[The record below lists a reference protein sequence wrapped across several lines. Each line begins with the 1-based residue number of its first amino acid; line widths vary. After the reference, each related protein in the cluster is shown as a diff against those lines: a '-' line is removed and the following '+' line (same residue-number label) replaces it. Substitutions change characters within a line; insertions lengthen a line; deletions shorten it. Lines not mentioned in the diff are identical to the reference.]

1 MNINIAICDDK
12 KFFIEHLSKKI
23 IGYSTELNVKNEI
36 LTYNNPEELL
46 NNIDDIDILF
56 LDVDMPEMS
65 GIEVARRIRESNE
78 SVLIVFVSNYD
89 QYVYQSIKYKPFRYI
104 RKNRLDSELYP
115 ALKDSYNNLQMDNN
129 NKTITIDYKKG
140 KIAIN
145 KNNILYIEK
154 ELRDTVIHLVDD
166 EICTRMNLKDIEK
179 ELDADVFIKL
189 HRGCIANMKYIERF
203 EKDYVYLI
211 NGKSLP
217 ISRRKV
223 KEVKESIKKY
233 WLLKS

>member
-115 ALKDSYNNLQMDNN
+115 ALKDSYNNIQMDNN

-145 KNNILYIEK
+145 KNNIIYIEK
-154 ELRDTVIHLVDD
+154 ELKDTVIHLVDD
-166 EICTRMNLKDIEK
+166 EIYTRMNLKDIEK

-189 HRGCIANMKYIERF
+189 HRGCIANMKYIKRF

-223 KEVKESIKKY
+223 KEVKDSIKKY

>member
-115 ALKDSYNNLQMDNN
+115 ALKDSYNNIQMDNN

-145 KNNILYIEK
+145 KNNIIYIEK
-154 ELRDTVIHLVDD
+154 ELKDTVIHLVDD
-166 EICTRMNLKDIEK
+166 EIYTRMNLKDIEK

-223 KEVKESIKKY
+223 KEVKDGIKKY

>member
-115 ALKDSYNNLQMDNN
+115 ALKDSYNNIQMDNN

-145 KNNILYIEK
+145 KNNIIYIEK
-154 ELRDTVIHLVDD
+154 ELKDTVIHLVDD

-189 HRGCIANMKYIERF
+189 YRGCIANMKYIERF

-223 KEVKESIKKY
+223 KEVKDGIKKY